1 MSKYFVAFV
10 ALVFCVAPSLA
21 LAQNN
26 AEQQNFERQLYNQ
39 HSVVSHEHW
48 AYDALFVLRQVKL
61 NGAPLVERGNFYGIK
76 DEAEMTRYEFSVVI
90 ARILGEFRSPNIFE
104 AANFSS
110 DSPLVTLADAK
121 DALAFLKK
129 EFAFE
134 TWLLGLRS
142 EDYPGARRRGN
153 APPRIILTPDMLKRL
168 STAKYI
174 TQPKTPNASAAK

>member
-1 MSKYFVAFV
+1 M
-10 ALVFCVAPSLA
+10 LVFCVASLTSA
-21 LAQNN
+21 SAQEVTPQTNLE
-26 AEQQNFERQLYNQ
+26 AELVFQYS
-39 HSVVSHEHW
+39 SVRRDHW

-61 NGAPLVERGNFYGIK
+61 NGVSLIERRNFYGIK
-76 DEAEMTRYEFSVVI
+76 DEAEMSRYEFSVVI
-90 ARILGEFRSPNIFE
+90 ARILGKFRTPNNFD

-121 DALAFLKK
+121 DALASLKK

-168 STAKYI
+168 STGKYT
-174 TQPKTPNASAAK
+174 TQPKEPNSSTLK